1 MAPGADSASQERPL
15 DLKTYQ
21 ISYRWMDR
29 HYTTVMPHFTAYNA
43 LSAAEIM
50 LMVGAKPYA
59 IAEVPNGR

>member
-1 MAPGADSASQERPL
+1 MERPL

-29 HYTTVMPHFTAYNA
+29 HYTTVMPHYTAYNA

-59 IAEVPNGR
+59 IAEVSHGR